1 MDRHQSATQ
10 AEMKLRNN
18 MLSKEKEHLVDLVR
32 IEEDISKQRARLIRL
47 REATTNEEVDELN
60 KVQVDASNMISTGEL
75 HMKETMDLT
84 FNLHKLRE
92 LSMKTELE
100 AHERMKQ
107 LHLTRSQTEWNKSM
121 EDAVN
126 LKTKELDARDTYLSE
141 KYKLDLD
148 NMAHQRTLSEK
159 RAKFL
164 NDFESKEKNKEEMMM
179 RMQRLI
185 LERESKMLEIERT
198 RALRLATE
206 QKDEALLASKRSIDI
221 LMKREEAMGREQD
234 AVIAENNVTASHNK
248 VVNIL
253 NIIQHE
259 SSQLLEEEM
268 SKMVVNTS
276 TFAASKEATI
286 RQALLDLNSKQLSS
300 ILMAEKELASQLDK
314 LKASSQQVSTYAVN
328 R

>member
-1 MDRHQSATQ
+1 
-10 AEMKLRNN
+10 
-18 MLSKEKEHLVDLVR
+18 
-32 IEEDISKQRARLIRL
+32 
-47 REATTNEEVDELN
+47 
-60 KVQVDASNMISTGEL
+60 
-75 HMKETMDLT
+75 
-84 FNLHKLRE
+84 
-92 LSMKTELE
+92 
-100 AHERMKQ
+100 
-107 LHLTRSQTEWNKSM
+107 
-121 EDAVN
+121 
-126 LKTKELDARDTYLSE
+126 
-141 KYKLDLD
+141 
-148 NMAHQRTLSEK
+148 
-159 RAKFL
+159 
-164 NDFESKEKNKEEMMM
+164 
-179 RMQRLI
+179 
-185 LERESKMLEIERT
+185 MLEIERT